1 MKHAGSSITR
11 HRSVVVL
18 LASGSTLLLSAAV
31 VASLTIGPGQLAAM
45 IGIGPGQLAVMTGAL
60 AFILVFSTWYAS
72 KKLVSGSL
80 ASRPIRDLAE
90 TVREISASQD
100 YAARVDRR
108 SKGDAVAQLTDNLNG
123 LLARIEQHD
132 QHLREEC
139 DRRVREEGSRL
150 ETIVVARTRELR
162 ESNEQLQAAVTEA
175 IASNGE
181 THQIIADMTH
191 ELRTPMNG
199 VMGMAELLFTTDLT
213 QQQVGYTRTILE
225 SSEDLLSLVNN
236 ILDFSKVEAGKLERI
251 DDQPFSPGECVEKV
265 SQLLV
270 ARAQMKGLALSLE
283 SANDLPNAILGDR
296 KRLRQVLINI
306 IGNALKFTERGTI
319 VVRTTLLEQVGD
331 VSTIRFEVADTGIGI
346 PEHLHD
352 HVFEQFS
359 QADRSTTRQF
369 GGAGLGLTISKH
381 LVELMRGEIG
391 LVSQPGVGSNFW
403 FTIKGEH
410 RHPVV
415 TADRDLSG
423 VHALVIATDGGSR
436 DALRNQLTEFGGSCV
451 EVPNPEEALVA
462 LRGKEF
468 DVILIDTQSLDGPSL
483 AREIRA
489 GEATKS
495 LPLVEVTPVE
505 RSTGELEAMGV
516 DGFLRK
522 PPRDRE
528 LLDCVARVTGRLD
541 VVVPS
546 DDQETVGSD
555 AGEAVAGVRVLVAED
570 HPVNREVT
578 TTLLKTL
585 KCWVDTA
592 VDGVEAV
599 EAVQR
604 EAYDLVLLDCE
615 MPKLDGY
622 DAAREIR
629 RLEQQGHVRSTGTKE
644 LSGRLPIVAVTAHTS
659 PRDRDR
665 SVESG
670 MDDFLSKP
678 FTLQMLRSVLG
689 RWVAGHVES
698 AAPPPPSPVSAS
710 SSRSSTPT
718 DDPPISEAA
727 IEQILELDRLN
738 GGGVFASFARTFLEA
753 VPVTLEQLQTAVRDN
768 DAAGIA
774 RTAHA
779 LTGASLNV
787 GAEPMAA
794 AGRELTALVESG
806 TTDGASA
813 LAAQIDDLFLAVKA
827 ALEARIEKDHRD
839 NVVSA

>member
-1 MKHAGSSITR
+1 MKHAGGSITR
-11 HRSVVVL
+11 HLSLIVL
-18 LASGSTLLLSAAV
+18 LASGSAFLLSAGVA
-31 VASLTIGPGQLAAM
+31 ASLTIGPGE
-45 IGIGPGQLAVMTGAL
+45 LAVMIGVLT
-60 AFILVFSTWYAS
+60 FIFVIATSYAS
-72 KKLVSGSL
+72 RSLVSGSL
-80 ASRPIRDLAE
+80 ASGPIQDLAE

-100 YAARVDRR
+100 YAARVDGRFE
-108 SKGDAVAQLTDNLNG
+108 GDEIAQLVHDLNG
-123 LLARIEQHD
+123 LLERIEQHD
-132 QHLREEC
+132 QHVREDC
-139 DRRVREEGSRL
+139 DRRVREERDRS
-150 ETIVVARTRELR
+150 ETEVVTRTRELR
-162 ESNEQLQAAVTEA
+162 ESNDQLQAAATQA
-175 IASNGE
+175 IASNDE

-199 VMGMAELLFTTDLT
+199 VMGMAELLFTTELT
-213 QQQVGYTRTILE
+213 PLQTGYTRTILE
-225 SSEDLLSLVNN
+225 SSADLLSLVNN

-251 DDQPFSPGECVEKV
+251 DDQPFSPGGCVEKV

-270 ARAQMKGLALSLE
+270 ARAEMKGLVLSHE
-283 SANDLPNAILGDR
+283 RANDLPNALLGDG
-296 KRLRQVLINI
+296 KRLRQVLINV
-306 IGNALKFTERGTI
+306 IGNAIKFTDHGTI

-346 PEHLHD
+346 PDHLHE

-369 GGAGLGLTISKH
+369 GGAGLGLPISKH
-381 LVELMRGEIG
+381 LVELMRGEFG

-410 RHPVV
+410 RYPGM
-415 TADRDLSG
+415 AGGRDLSG
-423 VHALVIATDGGSR
+423 VHALIIATDVGSR
-436 DALRNQLTEFGGSCV
+436 DALQDQLIGFGGSCV
-451 EVPNPEEALVA
+451 AVPTPDEALAA
-462 LRGKEF
+462 LLAEAF

-483 AREIRA
+483 AKEIRA

-495 LPLVEVTPVE
+495 LPLVEVSPVE
-505 RSTGELEAMGV
+505 RSRDELEAIGV

-522 PPRDRE
+522 PPRDAE
-528 LLDCVARVTGRLD
+528 LLACVARMTGRLD

-555 AGEAVAGVRVLVAED
+555 VDEVAVGARVLVAED

-585 KCWVDTA
+585 KCCVDTV
-592 VDGVEAV
+592 VDGVQAV

-604 EAYDLVLLDCE
+604 EPYDLVLLDCE
-615 MPKLDGY
+615 MPNLDGY
-622 DAAREIR
+622 DAALQIR
-629 RLEQQGHVRSTGTKE
+629 RLEQQGHVRSTGTKK
-644 LSGRLPIVAVTAHTS
+644 LAGRLPIVAVTAHVAA
-659 PRDRDR
+659 RDRAR

-678 FTLQMLRSVLG
+678 FTLQMLHSVIG
-689 RWVAGHVES
+689 KWVAGHVES
-698 AAPPPPSPVSAS
+698 AAGPPPSPVSANPS
-710 SSRSSTPT
+710 GNSTSI

-738 GGGVFASFARTFLEA
+738 GGGVFSSFARTFLEA
-753 VPVTLEQLQTAVRDN
+753 VPVTLEQLRTAVRDN
-768 DAAGIA
+768 DVDGIA

-794 AGRELTALVESG
+794 ASRELRALVDSG
-806 TTDGASA
+806 TTEGASA
-813 LAAQIDDLFLAVKA
+813 LATQLDDLFLAVKA
-827 ALEARIEKDHRD
+827 ALEAKLEKDYRD
-839 NVVSA
+839 DVVSA